1 MAILSNTNSN
11 ASNDNNNTSSAS
23 NTSSKSN
30 NSNTCNNHSNG
41 GNDRN
46 TTSNASNDSKYY
58 KQLLAMTA
66 STASYLLCVL
76 LLPLTAHVAACLL
89 LLLPTHLALLL
100 FLLWSAQSPFS
111 ASRQQNSKT
120 AKQESRAAQGQH
132 RFALEI
138 FSNKCQSLYFR
149 LQLGAWPNCCHSGL
163 WIHRFPVRVLVSKGS
178 TAHRS

>member
-58 KQLLAMTA
+58 NQLQAMTA
-66 STASYLLCVL
+66 NTASYLLCVL

-89 LLLPTHLALLL
+89 LLLPTHFGIIAVLALICPVTL
-100 FLLWSAQSPFS
+100 FCQQTAK
-111 ASRQQNSKT
+111 QQNSKT

-132 RFALEI
+132 RFALDN
-138 FSNKCQSLYFR
+138 FQQQMPKSV
-149 LQLGAWPNCCHSGL
+149 LQ
-163 WIHRFPVRVLVSKGS
+163 VYK
-178 TAHRS
+178 

>member
-41 GNDRN
+41 GTDRN
-46 TTSNASNDSKYY
+46 TISNASNDSKYY

-120 AKQESRAAQGQH
+120 AKQQNRKAEQPKASTDLHWKFSATNAKVCISGFNWVHGLTVVTLDSESIDSQ
-132 RFALEI
+132 FE
-138 FSNKCQSLYFR
+138 S
-149 LQLGAWPNCCHSGL
+149 W
-163 WIHRFPVRVLVSKGS
+163 
-178 TAHRS
+178 